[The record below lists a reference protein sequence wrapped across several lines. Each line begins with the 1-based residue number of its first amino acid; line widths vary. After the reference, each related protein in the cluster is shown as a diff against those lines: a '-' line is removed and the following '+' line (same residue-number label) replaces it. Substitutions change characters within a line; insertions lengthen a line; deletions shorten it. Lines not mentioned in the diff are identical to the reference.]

1 MDVRDVAIAELLS
14 RMNAT
19 IFGDLLAVASV
30 ECEFEAN
37 RRAFGSGPT
46 GLGWRSSASCSPSVV
61 EQLWPADVLGQ
72 GLWTITMSRT
82 TG

>member
-1 MDVRDVAIAELLS
+1 
-14 RMNAT
+14 
-19 IFGDLLAVASV
+19 LLAVASV

-72 GLWTITMSRT
+72 GLWTITMSRRLRAT
-82 TG
+82 ARQLTQEPRKLAEPPG

>member
-1 MDVRDVAIAELLS
+1 
-14 RMNAT
+14 
-19 IFGDLLAVASV
+19 
-30 ECEFEAN
+30 
-37 RRAFGSGPT
+37 
-46 GLGWRSSASCSPSVV
+46 V